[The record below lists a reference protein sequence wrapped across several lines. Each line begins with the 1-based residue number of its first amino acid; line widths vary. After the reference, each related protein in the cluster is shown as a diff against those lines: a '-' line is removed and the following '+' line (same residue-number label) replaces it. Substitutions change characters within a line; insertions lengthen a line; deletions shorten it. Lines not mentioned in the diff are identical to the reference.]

1 MIDIKVIRNHMQKIT
16 VTTTIAAPLQM
27 VWDAWTQPEHIMQW
41 NHAGDDWHCP
51 SSTNDLR
58 VGGKFV
64 SRMEDKK
71 SGEGFDFEGEYTEVI
86 PQEKIVYQLGDAR
99 EVVVTFQGA
108 GEYVVVTE
116 VFDAENENS
125 AEMQRQGWQMIL
137 DNFKKHV
144 EGLGR

>member
-1 MIDIKVIRNHMQKIT
+1 MQKIT
-16 VTTTIAAPLQM
+16 VITTIAAPLQM
-27 VWDAWTQPEHIMQW
+27 VWDAWTQSEHIMQW
-41 NHAGDDWHCP
+41 NHAGDDWQCP
-51 SSTNDLR
+51 SSSNDVR

-71 SGEGFDFEGEYTEVI
+71 SGVGFDFEGEYTEVI

-99 EVVVTFQGA
+99 EVMVTFQGA

-125 AEMQRQGWQMIL
+125 AEMQRKGWQMIL
-137 DNFKKHV
+137 DNFNTYV
-144 EGLGR
+144 VGLGR